1 MKYSTFKQTKQKFN
15 QAGVVLFVALIALL
29 VLSLA
34 AVGLI
39 RSVDTSTLIAG
50 NLAFKQS
57 AKYSSDHG
65 IESAIAWLNN
75 NPAQLEGNSTNNGY
89 FAGLTK
95 EADADYDNGPG
106 NDKDKLFN
114 ADTWS
119 EKTAFASGDDIN
131 LGVEANSGNTI
142 RYIIQR
148 MCKNAG
154 PADSTNECLYGAGQ
168 DGGNSNSSTAYIGG
182 AKGNTS
188 RSPIYRVTARVDGPK
203 NTVSYTQA
211 FVF

>member
-1 MKYSTFKQTKQKFN
+1 MKNSTMNACQHQAK

-57 AKYSSDHG
+57 ANYSADHG
-65 IESAIAWLNN
+65 VEAAIAWINS
-75 NPAQLEGNSTNNGY
+75 NPALLDGDASANGY
-89 FAGLTK
+89 FASLNS
-95 EADADYDNGPG
+95 DNSPN
-106 NDKDKLFN
+106 NDKEKLFEST
-114 ADTWS
+114 TW
-119 EKTAFASGDDIN
+119 EENTGFASGDGIN
-131 LGVEANSGNTI
+131 AGVETSSGNTI

-148 MCKNAG
+148 MCKKSG
-154 PADSTNECLYGAGQ
+154 PADSTNECLYGAGTE
-168 DGGNSNSSTAYIGG
+168 GGNSNASTAYIGG
-182 AKGNTS
+182 IKGNTS

>member
-1 MKYSTFKQTKQKFN
+1 MKQSTFKQTKQKVN

-65 IESAIAWLNN
+65 VEAAIAWVNN
-75 NPAQLEGNSTNNGY
+75 NPALLDGDALNNGY
-89 FAGLTK
+89 FANLTSA
-95 EADADYDNGPG
+95 ESPG
-106 NDKDKLFN
+106 NDKEKLFN

-119 EKTAFASGDDIN
+119 ENVGFAAGDGIDAG
-131 LGVEANSGNTI
+131 LETSSGNTI

-168 DGGNSNSSTAYIGG
+168 DGGNANSSAAYIGG